1 MHTGHDSLVSSAPR
15 WRLRRRALTLLSLLA
30 ALLALSVL
38 LVGWLR
44 PAAPLPPSALSLQ
57 DFRVTL
63 PGVAVTGIGDDLS
76 GITHDGDHDRLLA
89 ITNSGPEQLLVLDR
103 QGSLLAQHALI
114 GFKDT
119 EDLAWLGDGLLAI
132 VEERVQ
138 RISILPL
145 PDAGEPLRRADA
157 RQLTLG
163 IGLSDDNKGFEGIAY
178 DRGRDLLY
186 LVKERDP
193 QRLYRFAGL
202 RSTLQGN
209 LQLDVQDL
217 TAWID
222 EAGVSSDLSAITVE
236 PRSGHLVLLSDE
248 SRLLFE
254 LGPQGQ
260 LLSQRALGRG
270 VGLQEPMPQPEGVI
284 LDDRGELF
292 VVSEPYLFYRLA
304 R

>member
-1 MHTGHDSLVSSAPR
+1 MHTRSERLVASAPR
-15 WRLRRRALTLLSLLA
+15 WRLRMRALTLLA
-30 ALLALSVL
+30 VL
-38 LVGWLR
+38 LMLAVFMIGWLR
-44 PAAPLPPSALSLQ
+44 PATPLPPSALSLQ

-63 PGVAVTGIGDDLS
+63 PAVVVAGIGDDLS

-132 VEERVQ
+132 VEERVH

-145 PDAGEPLRRADA
+145 PSGDAPLRRADA

-163 IGLSDDNKGFEGIAY
+163 IGVSDDNKGFEGIAY
-178 DRGRDLLY
+178 DRSRDLLY

-193 QRLYRFAGL
+193 QRLYRVAGL
-202 RSTLQGN
+202 RSTLQGD

-222 EAGVSSDLSAITVE
+222 DAGVSSDLSAITVE

-260 LLSQRALGRG
+260 LLSQRSLGRG

-292 VVSEPYLFYRLA
+292 VVSEPNLFYRLA